1 MDFQTLKT
9 NLMKIIII
17 GAGYVGLVQGV
28 CLAELGN
35 QVRCVDIDKE
45 KIEKLKKG
53 ISPIYEPGIEEL
65 LKRNLK
71 LGRIVF
77 DTAIKSHMKG
87 NEMIFIA
94 VGTPPE
100 EDGHADLKYV
110 LAAAEEIGKNLSHY
124 QIIANKSTVP
134 IKTGQ
139 LVRETIAKF
148 YKGEFD
154 VVSNPEFLKEGS
166 AVDDFMHP
174 DRVVIGYSGNK
185 EAAEKVAALYA
196 VLGTPALITDLETA
210 EMIKYASNS
219 YLAAQISFINSLAN
233 ICEKVGANIED
244 VARGM
249 RMDERIGKKAFLGA
263 GIGYGGSCFPKDV
276 KSLIQIAR
284 DYKND
289 FKILEES
296 EKVNKIQR
304 LKFIERIKNKL
315 GDLKGKKIAVWGLA
329 FKPRTD
335 DIRDAPSATIVEGLL
350 DLGAKIFA
358 YDPVSENNF
367 RKIAPD
373 VNFCSSS
380 LEACERADAL
390 VIITEWSE
398 FRQADL
404 EKVRQK
410 MRNPIIFDGRN
421 IYSLPRMKE
430 LGFKYISIGR
440 PEV

>member
-1 MDFQTLKT
+1 
-9 NLMKIIII
+9 MKIIII

-77 DTAIKSHMKG
+77 DTAIKSHMAG

-100 EDGHADLKYV
+100 EDGRADLKYV

-148 YKGEFD
+148 YKGDFD

-174 DRVVIGYSGNK
+174 DRVVIGYAGNK

-233 ICEKVGANIED
+233 ICEKAGANIED

-315 GDLKGKKIAVWGLA
+315 GNLKGKKIAVWGLA

-335 DIRDAPSATIVEGLL
+335 DIRDAPSVTIVEGLL

-380 LEACERADAL
+380 LEACEEADAL

-404 EKVRQK
+404 EKVREK

>member
-1 MDFQTLKT
+1 
-9 NLMKIIII
+9 MKIIII

-77 DTAIKSHMKG
+77 DTAIKSHMAG

-148 YKGEFD
+148 YKGDFD

-174 DRVVIGYSGNK
+174 DRVVIGYAGNK

-196 VLGTPALITDLETA
+196 VLGTPVLITDLETA

-219 YLAAQISFINSLAN
+219 YLAAQISFINSLAG
-233 ICEKVGANIED
+233 ICEKAGANIED

-249 RMDERIGKKAFLGA
+249 KMDERIGKKAFLGA

-276 KSLIQIAR
+276 KSLIQIAK
-284 DYKND
+284 DCNND

-335 DIRDAPSATIVEGLL
+335 DIREAPSITIVEGLL
-350 DLGAKIFA
+350 DLGAKISA

-367 RKIAPD
+367 RKIAPN

-380 LEACERADAL
+380 LEACEGADAL

-404 EKVRQK
+404 EKVREK
-410 MRNPIIFDGRN
+410 MKNPIIFDGRN

>member
-1 MDFQTLKT
+1 
-9 NLMKIIII
+9 
-17 GAGYVGLVQGV
+17 VQGV

-77 DTAIKSHMKG
+77 DTAIKSHMAG

-148 YKGEFD
+148 YKGDFD

-174 DRVVIGYSGNK
+174 DRVVIGYAGNK

-233 ICEKVGANIED
+233 ICEKAGANIED

-315 GDLKGKKIAVWGLA
+315 GNLKGKKIAVWGLA

-335 DIRDAPSATIVEGLL
+335 DIRDAPSVTIVEGLL

-380 LEACERADAL
+380 LEACEEADAL

-404 EKVRQK
+404 EKVREK

>member
-1 MDFQTLKT
+1 
-9 NLMKIIII
+9 MKIIII

-77 DTAIKSHMKG
+77 DTAIKSHMAG

-148 YKGEFD
+148 YKGDFD

-174 DRVVIGYSGNK
+174 DRVVIGYAGNK

-233 ICEKVGANIED
+233 ICEKAGANIED

-315 GDLKGKKIAVWGLA
+315 GNLKGKKIAVWGLA

-335 DIRDAPSATIVEGLL
+335 DIRDAPSVTIVEGLL

-380 LEACERADAL
+380 LEACEEADAL

-404 EKVRQK
+404 EKVREK